1 MIETM
6 CTNYKASKALESQQ
20 PDTLPPVIPID
31 VEEDNHVIEVA
42 HMGNDPYFGILILEV
57 HSDQSSSELARLV
70 STRLQL
76 HEQALFCYY
85 DAFLTAIEPKTYKV
99 ALTQACWIEAMQEE
113 LNKFELKLDELVG
126 ILKNK
131 ARLVAH
137 GYRQEEGIDF
147 EESFASV
154 SRLEAIRIF
163 LAFAAYMNMVVYQ
176 MDVKT
181 AFLNG
186 NLREE
191 VYVSQPDGF
200 VDKDKLNHVYKLKKS
215 LYGLKQAPRAWYDI
229 LSSFLISQDFSKGLV
244 DPTLFIRRD
253 GKELLLVQI
262 YVDDIIFAASTP
274 ELCHLFSKIICS
286 KFKMS
291 MMGKISFFLG
301 LRISQSLK
309 GIFINQSKYALES
322 LKKYGFD
329 SCDPVDTP
337 MVEKSK
343 LDEDKEGK
351 AVDPSHY
358 RDADHA
364 GCQDTRHNTY
374 GSMQFLG
381 DRLISWSSK
390 RQKSATISSTEAEYI
405 ALSSC
410 CAQILWMRS
419 QEHVKNGVIELYFIN
434 TEYQLADIFT
444 KALGRERIKFLIN
457 KLGMRSFTPET
468 LKQLADE
475 VDEIT
480 NTTKEQQKE
489 LDDALVAPENRLK
502 IGKSNLRLSS
512 NLKSKEPTIQ
522 VVLDALKLTPFYNAF
537 EISADV
543 PEIYMQEFWV
553 TVTRHHSSL
562 RFKLDGKSHTVNV
575 DNFRDMLKI
584 CPKLPGQKFE
594 EPPLEEDILSFIR
607 DLGHTGEIKF
617 LSDVNVNHMHQP
629 WRSFAAIINKCL
641 SGKTTALESLRL
653 SRAQILWGM
662 YHNKQVDYVYLLW
675 EDLVFQVENK
685 NSKKNN
691 DMYYPRFTKVIVDYF
706 MAKDQAIPRRNK
718 MFWHYARDDFMFTT
732 IRVISKHKDTQ
743 EYGAILPQHLTNQA
757 MLESEAFKT
766 YRAYATGEKAPKSK
780 ATKKKTDSES
790 SPKTKPSQASKGKR
804 IKTSAKGDKP
814 ALSEA
819 EQMKLAT
826 KRSLKEFHI
835 SHASGSGDGVDIL
848 SKVPD
853 EQQQTGSG
861 TNEGA
866 GGKLEKE
873 KEEEKADDDDDD
885 VTSDQKVSPPPDFEL
900 TDEDE
905 NQQDDDT
912 IGEEQGDEDNGEL
925 YGDLNIN
932 LSRSDAE
939 MTDAQTNLE
948 TEEAH
953 VTLTTAPVVQLQ
965 RSSASSDLV
974 AKFIN
979 PSPDTCIDSILNPNA
994 VASITPS
1001 SATIIPQT
1009 PIPISQPQQQTH
1021 DSTTTTIP
1029 TTTVPEIPNF
1039 VSLFGFEHRVS
1050 SLESDLSELKQ
1061 TNQFAEALS
1070 SILGIVDKYLAS
1082 KVTETLGSEVL
1093 VRLTNQ
1099 PHTSYTITQKESK
1112 SISSSKGTTR
1122 SPPKSSGK
1130 SFQEEEH
1137 DPRVDD
1143 LEEPFHQEFD
1153 TGNDDV
1159 SLVIEATNIDERL
1172 WNPSSSRTPDQ
1183 EWNQTKTVEDRPPQ
1197 QWMTKLA
1204 QASGT
1209 TSSFNKFLAT
1219 PIDFSAF
1226 MLNRLNIQLLTQD
1239 LLTGPTYDLI
1249 KGTCKSVVDK
1259 PLPLI
1264 PDARGR
1270 LIIPYD
1276 HFINN
1281 DLEYLKGGSS
1291 SRKYTTLITKTKAA
1305 DYGYIKWIEDK
1316 IPRNVYSKHRIIAP
1330 TSLKIMDFFCY
1341 KHLEEITV
1349 RRQDDKLYKF
1359 REGDFKRLRREDIED
1374 MLLLLIQGKLTNL
1387 NVDERFALNVAL
1399 RMYIRRIVIQERV
1412 EDLQLAIQMMRID
1425 ELHKFSDSTLNA
1437 VRTALNERLKGI
1449 RMEYLPQA
1457 I

>member
-1 MIETM
+1 M
-6 CTNYKASKALESQQ
+6 
-20 PDTLPPVIPID
+20 
-31 VEEDNHVIEVA
+31 
-42 HMGNDPYFGILILEV
+42 
-57 HSDQSSSELARLV
+57 
-70 STRLQL
+70 
-76 HEQALFCYY
+76 
-85 DAFLTAIEPKTYKV
+85 
-99 ALTQACWIEAMQEE
+99 
-113 LNKFELKLDELVG
+113 
-126 ILKNK
+126 
-131 ARLVAH
+131 
-137 GYRQEEGIDF
+137 
-147 EESFASV
+147 
-154 SRLEAIRIF
+154 
-163 LAFAAYMNMVVYQ
+163 
-176 MDVKT
+176 
-181 AFLNG
+181 
-186 NLREE
+186 
-191 VYVSQPDGF
+191 
-200 VDKDKLNHVYKLKKS
+200 
-215 LYGLKQAPRAWYDI
+215 
-229 LSSFLISQDFSKGLV
+229 
-244 DPTLFIRRD
+244 
-253 GKELLLVQI
+253 
-262 YVDDIIFAASTP
+262 
-274 ELCHLFSKIICS
+274 
-286 KFKMS
+286 
-291 MMGKISFFLG
+291 
-301 LRISQSLK
+301 
-309 GIFINQSKYALES
+309 
-322 LKKYGFD
+322 
-329 SCDPVDTP
+329 
-337 MVEKSK
+337 
-343 LDEDKEGK
+343 
-351 AVDPSHY
+351 
-358 RDADHA
+358 
-364 GCQDTRHNTY
+364 
-374 GSMQFLG
+374 
-381 DRLISWSSK
+381 
-390 RQKSATISSTEAEYI
+390 
-405 ALSSC
+405 
-410 CAQILWMRS
+410 
-419 QEHVKNGVIELYFIN
+419 
-434 TEYQLADIFT
+434 
-444 KALGRERIKFLIN
+444 
-457 KLGMRSFTPET
+457 
-468 LKQLADE
+468 
-475 VDEIT
+475 

-512 NLKSKEPTIQ
+512 NLKSKEPTLQ

-766 YRAYATGEKAPKSK
+766 YRVMLL
-780 ATKKKTDSES
+780 
-790 SPKTKPSQASKGKR
+790 PSQASKGKR

-814 ALSEA
+814 ATTKSKGLTVLSEVALSEA

-853 EQQQTGSG
+853 EQQQTESG

-866 GGKLEKE
+866 GDKPEEEDKE
-873 KEEEKADDDDDD
+873 HDNDDDNDDNDDEDDDQENDSQRTESDDEGDDFVHLNLSTYTADDQANKKEEEKENDEDDDDDD
-885 VTSDQKVSPPPDFEL
+885 TM
-900 TDEDE
+900 
-905 NQQDDDT
+905 
-912 IGEEQGDEDNGEL
+912 GEEQGDDDNGEL
-925 YGDLNIN
+925 YRDLNIN
-932 LSRSDAE
+932 LSRSNAE
-939 MTDAQTNLE
+939 MTYAQTNPKI
-948 TEEAH
+948 EEAH
-953 VTLTTAPVVQLQ
+953 VTLTTEPPVVQLQ
-965 RSSASSDLV
+965 SSSASTDLV
-974 AKFIN
+974 DKFIN
-979 PSPDTCIDSILNPNA
+979 PSPDTGIDSILNPNVA
-994 VASITPS
+994 VSVTPS

-1009 PIPISQPQQQTH
+1009 PIPIIQPQQQTY
-1021 DSTTTTIP
+1021 DSTTITIP
-1029 TTTVPEIPNF
+1029 TTTVLEIPNF
-1039 VSLFGFEHRVS
+1039 ASLFCFECRI
-1050 SLESDLSELKQ
+1050 SLLKSDLSELKQ

-1070 SILGIVDKYLAS
+1070 SIQGIVDKYLTSMVKDTIYVAVQLKSDKLREEAQAENQDFLNSLDSNMKRIIKEQVKAQTS
-1082 KVTETLGSEVL
+1082 KIMTKVEKYVTETLGAEVL
-1093 VRLTNQ
+1093 VRSTNQ
-1099 PHTSYTITQKESK
+1099 PQTSYAVASSLSELELKKILMDKMEENNSIDRSDVQKNLYRALLEAYNSDKDLLSSYGEVVTLKRGRDDQDKDEEPSAGSNRGSKRQRSGKEESSKEATQKESK
-1112 SISSSKGTTR
+1112 STSSSKGTTR
-1122 SPPKSSGK
+1122 SPPKSLGK
-1130 SFQEEEH
+1130 SVQEEEH

-1159 SLVIEATNIDERL
+1159 SPVREATDVDERL
-1172 WNPSSSRTPDQ
+1172 WNPSGSRTPDR
-1183 EWNQTKTVEDRPPQ
+1183 EWNQTKTVDDRPPQ

-1209 TSSFNKFLAT
+1209 TSSFNEFLAT

-1226 MLNRLNIQLLTQD
+1226 IMNRLNIQHLTQD

-1249 KGTCKSVVDK
+1249 KGTCKSVVELEYHLEEVFKATNDQLDWHNPKGRPYPHDLSK

-1291 SRKYTTLITKTKAA
+1291 SRKYTTSITKTKAA
-1305 DYGYIKWIEDK
+1305 DYGHIKWIEDK
-1316 IPRNVYSKHRIIAP
+1316 IPRSTWSEAQVVYDKHA
-1330 TSLKIMDFFCY
+1330 Y
-1341 KHLEEITV
+1341 
-1349 RRQDDKLYKF
+1349 
-1359 REGDFKRLRREDIED
+1359 
-1374 MLLLLIQGKLTNL
+1374 
-1387 NVDERFALNVAL
+1387 
-1399 RMYIRRIVIQERV
+1399 
-1412 EDLQLAIQMMRID
+1412 
-1425 ELHKFSDSTLNA
+1425 
-1437 VRTALNERLKGI
+1437 
-1449 RMEYLPQA
+1449 
-1457 I
+1457 